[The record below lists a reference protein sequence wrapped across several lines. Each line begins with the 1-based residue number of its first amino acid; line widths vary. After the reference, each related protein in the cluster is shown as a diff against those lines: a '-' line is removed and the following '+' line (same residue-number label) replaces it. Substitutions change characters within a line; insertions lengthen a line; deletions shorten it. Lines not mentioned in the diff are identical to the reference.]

1 MAAYI
6 PTYAQSVWS
15 REHEIQEEEH
25 VFLCFQRAIDGNK
38 AEVIEGSAG
47 PVKHSFQTPQ
57 LSTAC
62 FIILGCLGR
71 RLMVRYLSYHH
82 PSLLPT
88 SGDTATPEAFWH
100 TRQHRGARRA
110 LRGLG
115 RLGPLRRLRPLGGLR
130 RLKQRIS
137 GEIRDPWQCIFWHFE
152 VGTCRKR
159 DQDPQGVVQS
169 PL

>member
-1 MAAYI
+1 MLSACHRWQ
-6 PTYAQSVWS
+6 QSRS
-15 REHEIQEEEH
+15 
-25 VFLCFQRAIDGNK
+25 D
-38 AEVIEGSAG
+38 
-47 PVKHSFQTPQ
+47 
-57 LSTAC
+57 
-62 FIILGCLGR
+62 R
-71 RLMVRYLSYHH
+71 RLRRASEAQLPNTTTLHSLFHHSGLPRSQADGTVPFLS
-82 PSLLPT
+82 PSSLLPT